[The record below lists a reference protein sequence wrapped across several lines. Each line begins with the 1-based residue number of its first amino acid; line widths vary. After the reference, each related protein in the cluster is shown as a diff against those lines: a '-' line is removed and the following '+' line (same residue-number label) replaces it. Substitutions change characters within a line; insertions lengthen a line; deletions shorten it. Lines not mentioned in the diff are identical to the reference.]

1 MSILEHHFPPL
12 IAERYGVFEAVL
24 LRDIYHWCV
33 TNRNNGEYFL
43 EGRWW
48 TYQTMKGFCLRHTYW
63 TKNQVEHI
71 IKNCKKKGA
80 LLSGHFSD
88 DPFNRTCWYSLT
100 DEGWALFEGPLSK
113 SDISEMDSKE
123 FPVVD
128 RKNQKCY
135 KDKHIAE
142 DKAIPPIPPKGGRRE
157 GHKKDKS
164 VPAWNPERFEAFWE
178 YYRTH
183 ARGEDRQG
191 AVRAWDKL
199 QPDDALIATM
209 GRALQAQVRS
219 EGWREGVGIPYAATW
234 LNNARWTDTPKAPH
248 GPEPPEE
255 EGERFGW
262 R

>member
-1 MSILEHHFPPL
+1 MHDPREIPHSCL
-12 IAERYGVFEAVL
+12 I
-24 LRDIYHWCV
+24 
-33 TNRNNGEYFL
+33 
-43 EGRWW
+43 GR
-48 TYQTMKGFCLRHTYW
+48 
-63 TKNQVEHI
+63 
-71 IKNCKKKGA
+71 
-80 LLSGHFSD
+80 
-88 DPFNRTCWYSLT
+88 
-100 DEGWALFEGPLSK
+100 
-113 SDISEMDSKE
+113 
-123 FPVVD
+123 
-128 RKNQKCY
+128 
-135 KDKHIAE
+135 KDKLE
-142 DKAIPPIPPKGGRRE
+142 NIPPIPPKGGRRE
-157 GHKKDKS
+157 GRKKDKS

-209 GRALQAQVRS
+209 GKALQAQVRS
-219 EGWREGVGIPYAATW
+219 ESWREGVGIPYAATW